1 MILTALNQYYQRLA
15 AQPDATTGLPRVP
28 PYGFS
33 EEKIGW
39 VLVLSKEGHL
49 IDAVPNYT
57 NDKKPQPKL
66 ISVPQSFKRPG
77 ITPKAFFL
85 WDKTSYVLG
94 VEANK
99 DKNSAKETPWL
110 TSEKT
115 FQAFKTLHLEKLGDI
130 DDVGLQALVKF
141 LQSWQPEQFSQP
153 PCKPEMLGAN
163 LVFKLDGEM
172 TYLHQRETVQQLWAS
187 MIEPEGE
194 ATLAYCL
201 VTGNKTAVARLHPAI
216 KGVYGGQSS
225 GGSIVSFN
233 SESYTSYGKKQG
245 ENAPV
250 SEAAAFGYTTALN
263 YLLRRENNQCVSIG
277 DASTVFW
284 AVATDPSQAEQAE
297 ELFSCMVNMPPDDS
311 QETARI
317 KPVLEAIS
325 QGRPLSEIN
334 PDIDPATRFYV
345 LGLAPNASRLSIRY
359 WLDTNFGELAKHFAQ
374 HWQDLQL
381 QPPAWG
387 SKPPS
392 LWSLLIQTTPRRK
405 NKEGKFEKSKSEDIP
420 PQLAGELMRSILTGQ
435 VYPKSLLAKLVG
447 RIRSDGDIGSLR
459 VALIKAVLQRNNR
472 ILGNTK
478 ELSMALNRDEKDV
491 AYRLGRLF
499 AVLEI
504 AQRAALG
511 NLNASIR
518 DRYYG
523 GASTTPNSI
532 FPMLLKNY
540 NNHYAGL
547 RKGKK
552 AEWVKDAAKTAGW
565 LDKEIGQIAINF
577 DSSNPLPKTMNLE
590 QQGRFVIGYY
600 HQRFTKHT
608 DAPEEV
614 STVAESD
621 TVESPDNQPAG
632 DQP

>member
-15 AQPDATTGLPRVP
+15 ARPDATTGLPKVP

-39 VLVLSKEGHL
+39 VLVLSKEGKL
-49 IDAVPNYT
+49 VDVVPNYT
-57 NDKKPQPKL
+57 NEKKPQPKL

-77 ITPKAFFL
+77 VTPKAFFL
-85 WDKTSYVLG
+85 WDKSSYVLG

-99 DKNSAKETPWL
+99 DKQSAKETPWL
-110 TSEKT
+110 AADKT
-115 FQAFKTLHLEKLGDI
+115 FLAFKTLHLEKLRDI

-141 LQSWQPEQFSQP
+141 LQNWQPEQFNQA
-153 PCKPEMLGAN
+153 PCKPEMLDAN
-163 LVFKLDGEM
+163 LVFRLDGEM
-172 TYLHQRETVQQLWAS
+172 AYLHQREAAQKLWAG
-187 MIEPEGE
+187 MIEPDKN
-194 ATLAYCL
+194 ATLAQCL
-201 VTGNKTAVARLHPAI
+201 VTSETAAIARLHPAI

-233 SESYTSYGKKQG
+233 AESYTSYGKEQG

-277 DASTVFW
+277 DTSTVFW
-284 AVATDPSQAEQAE
+284 AVADDPGQAEQAE
-297 ELFSCMVNMPPDDS
+297 KTFSWMVNMPADDGE
-311 QETARI
+311 ETAKL
-317 KPVLEAIS
+317 KPVLDAIS
-325 QGRPLSEIN
+325 QGKPLSEIN
-334 PDIDPATRFYV
+334 PDLDPTTRFYV

-359 WLDTNFGELAKHFAQ
+359 WLDTNFGELAAHVAK

-387 SKPPS
+387 IKPPS
-392 LWSLLIQTTPRRK
+392 VWSLLIQTTPRRK

-420 PQLAGELMRSILTGQ
+420 KQLAGELMRSILTGQ

-447 RIRSDGDIGSLR
+447 RIRSDGDIGRLR
-459 VALIKAVLQRNNR
+459 VALIKAVLQRNGR
-472 ILGNTK
+472 IFGNTE
-478 ELSMALNRDEKDV
+478 ELPMALNRDEPDI

-518 DRYYG
+518 DRYYS

-532 FPMLLKNY
+532 FPMLMKNY
-540 NNHYAGL
+540 KNHHSDL

-552 AEWVKDAAKTAGW
+552 AEWVKDAPKTAGW
-565 LDKEIGQIAINF
+565 LEKEIGQITSNF
-577 DSSNPLPKTMNLE
+577 DSSSPFPRTMNLE

-600 HQRFTKHT
+600 HQRFTKHK
-608 DAPEEV
+608 DAPEEIV
-614 STVAESD
+614 IAASID
-621 TVESPDNQPAG
+621 TTDTPDNQPAG
-632 DQP
+632 E

>member
-15 AQPDATTGLPRVP
+15 ARPDATTGLPKVP

-39 VLVLSKEGHL
+39 VLVLSKEGKL
-49 IDAVPNYT
+49 VDVVPNYT
-57 NDKKPQPKL
+57 NEKKPQPKL

-77 ITPKAFFL
+77 VTPKAFFL
-85 WDKTSYVLG
+85 WDKSSYVLG

-99 DKNSAKETPWL
+99 DKQSAKKTPWL
-110 TSEKT
+110 AADKT
-115 FQAFKTLHLEKLGDI
+115 FLAFKTLHLEKLRDI

-141 LQSWQPEQFSQP
+141 LQNWQPEQFNQA
-153 PCKPEMLGAN
+153 PCKPEMLDAN
-163 LVFKLDGEM
+163 LVFRLDGEM
-172 TYLHQRETVQQLWAS
+172 AYLHQREAAQKLWAG
-187 MIEPEGE
+187 MIEPDKN
-194 ATLAYCL
+194 ATLAQCL
-201 VTGNKTAVARLHPAI
+201 VTSETAAIARLHPAI

-233 SESYTSYGKKQG
+233 AESYTSYGKEQG

-277 DASTVFW
+277 DTSTVFW
-284 AVATDPSQAEQAE
+284 AVADDPGQAEQAE
-297 ELFSCMVNMPPDDS
+297 KTFSWMVNMPADDGE
-311 QETARI
+311 ETAKL
-317 KPVLEAIS
+317 KPVLDAIS
-325 QGRPLSEIN
+325 QGKPLSEIN
-334 PDIDPATRFYV
+334 PDLDPTTRFYV

-359 WLDTNFGELAKHFAQ
+359 WLDTNFGELAAHVAK

-387 SKPPS
+387 IKPPS
-392 LWSLLIQTTPRRK
+392 VWSLLIQTTPRRK

-420 PQLAGELMRSILTGQ
+420 KQLAGELMRSILTGQ

-447 RIRSDGDIGSLR
+447 RIRSDGDIGRLR
-459 VALIKAVLQRNNR
+459 VALIKAVLQRNGR
-472 ILGNTK
+472 IFGNTE
-478 ELSMALNRDEKDV
+478 ELPMALNRDEPDI

-518 DRYYG
+518 DRYYS

-532 FPMLLKNY
+532 FPMLMKNY
-540 NNHYAGL
+540 KNHHSDL

-552 AEWVKDAAKTAGW
+552 AEWVKDAPKTAGW
-565 LDKEIGQIAINF
+565 LEKEIGQITSNF
-577 DSSNPLPKTMNLE
+577 DSSSPFPRTMNLE

-600 HQRFTKHT
+600 HQRFTKHK
-608 DAPEEV
+608 DAPEEIV
-614 STVAESD
+614 IAASID
-621 TVESPDNQPAG
+621 TTDTPDNQPAG
-632 DQP
+632 E

>member
-15 AQPDATTGLPRVP
+15 ARPDATTGLPRVP

-39 VLVLSKEGHL
+39 VLVLSKEGKL
-49 IDAVPNYT
+49 IDVVPNYT
-57 NDKKPQPKL
+57 DEKKPQPKL
-66 ISVPQSFKRPG
+66 ISVPQSVKRPG
-77 ITPKAFFL
+77 VTPKAFFL

-99 DKNSAKETPWL
+99 DKQSAKEIPWL

-115 FQAFKTLHLEKLGDI
+115 FQAFKTLHLEKLRDI

-141 LQSWQPEQFSQP
+141 LQNWQPEQFNQA
-153 PCKPEMLGAN
+153 PCKLEMLDAN
-163 LVFKLDGEM
+163 LVFRLDGEM
-172 TYLHQRETVQQLWAS
+172 AYLHQREVAQKLWAS
-187 MIEPEGE
+187 MIEPDKD
-194 ATLAYCL
+194 ATLAQCL
-201 VTGNKTAVARLHPAI
+201 VTNKKSAVARLHPAI

-233 SESYTSYGKKQG
+233 AESYTSYGKEQG

-277 DASTVFW
+277 DTSTVFW
-284 AVATDPSQAEQAE
+284 AVADDPNQAEQAE
-297 ELFSCMVNMPPDDS
+297 KTFSWMVNMPADDGE
-311 QETARI
+311 ETAKL
-317 KPVLEAIS
+317 KPVLDAIS
-325 QGRPLSEIN
+325 QGKPLSEIN
-334 PDIDPATRFYV
+334 PDLDPTTRFYV

-359 WLDTNFGELAKHFAQ
+359 WLDTSFGELSVHIAK

-381 QPPAWG
+381 QPPAW
-387 SKPPS
+387 SAKPPS
-392 LWSLLIQTTPRRK
+392 VWSLLIQTTPRRK

-420 PQLAGELMRSILTGQ
+420 KQLAGELMRSILTGQ

-447 RIRSDGDIGSLR
+447 RIRSDGDIGRLR
-459 VALIKAVLQRNNR
+459 VALIKAVLQRNRR
-472 ILGNTK
+472 IFGNTK
-478 ELSMALNRDEKDV
+478 ELPMALNKDEPDI

-518 DRYYG
+518 DRYYS

-532 FPMLLKNY
+532 FPMLMKNY
-540 NNHYAGL
+540 KNHHSDL

-552 AEWVKDAAKTAGW
+552 AEWVKDAPKTAGW
-565 LDKEIGQIAINF
+565 LEKEIGQITSNF
-577 DSSNPLPKTMNLE
+577 ESSSPFPRTMNLE

-600 HQRFTKHT
+600 HQRFTKHK

-614 STVAESD
+614 VIAANID
-621 TVESPDNQPAG
+621 TTETPEDQPAG
-632 DQP
+632 E

>member
-1 MILTALNQYYQRLA
+1 MILTALHQYYQRLA
-15 AQPDATTGLPRVP
+15 ARPDETTGLSRVP

-39 VLVLSKEGHL
+39 VLVLSKEGGL
-49 IDAVPNYT
+49 VDVVPNFT

-99 DKNSAKETPWL
+99 DKKIAKETPWL
-110 TSEKT
+110 PSEKT
-115 FQAFKTLHLEKLGDI
+115 FQAFKTLHLEKLNGV

-141 LQSWQPEQFSQP
+141 LQNWQPDKFNQP
-153 PCKPEMLGAN
+153 PCKPEMLDAN

-172 TYLHQRETVQQLWAS
+172 TYLHQREAAQQLWS
-187 MIEPEGE
+187 RMIEPEGK
-194 ATLAYCL
+194 AVLAYCL
-201 VTGNKTAVARLHPAI
+201 VTGDKAAVARLHPAI

-233 SESYTSYGKKQG
+233 AESYTSYGKEQG

-277 DASTVFW
+277 DTSTVFW
-284 AVATDPSQAEQAE
+284 AVADDPGQAEQAE
-297 ELFSCMVNMPPDDS
+297 KTLSLMVNMPADDS
-311 QETARI
+311 QETAQL

-325 QGRPLSEIN
+325 QGKPLAEIN
-334 PDIDPATRFYV
+334 PDLDPATRFYV

-359 WLDTNFGELAKHFAQ
+359 WLDTSFGELAEHFAQ

-381 QPPAWG
+381 QPPGWG
-387 SKPPS
+387 TKPPS

-405 NKEGKFEKSKSEDIP
+405 NKEGQFEKSKSEDIP
-420 PQLAGELMRSILTGQ
+420 AQLAGELMRSILTGQ
-435 VYPKSLLAKLVG
+435 AYPKSLLAKLVG
-447 RIRSDGDIGSLR
+447 RIRSDGDIGRLR
-459 VALIKAVLQRNNR
+459 VALIKAVLQRNSR

-478 ELSMALNRDEKDV
+478 ELSMALNRDEKDI

-577 DSSNPLPKTMNLE
+577 DSSNPLPKTLNLD

-600 HQRFTKHT
+600 HQRFTKHK

-614 STVAESD
+614 NTVAETD
-621 TVESPDNQPAG
+621 TLESPDNQPAG
-632 DQP
+632 EQP

>member
-15 AQPDATTGLPRVP
+15 ARPDATTGLPKVP

-39 VLVLSKEGHL
+39 VLVLSKEGKL
-49 IDAVPNYT
+49 VDVVPNYT
-57 NDKKPQPKL
+57 NEKKPQPKL

-77 ITPKAFFL
+77 VTPKAFFL
-85 WDKTSYVLG
+85 WDKSSYVLG

-99 DKNSAKETPWL
+99 DKQSAKETPWL
-110 TSEKT
+110 AADKT
-115 FQAFKTLHLEKLGDI
+115 FLAFKTLHLEKLRDI

-141 LQSWQPEQFSQP
+141 LQNWQPEQFNQA
-153 PCKPEMLGAN
+153 PCKPEMLDAN
-163 LVFKLDGEM
+163 LVFRLDGEM
-172 TYLHQRETVQQLWAS
+172 AYLHQREAAQKLWAG
-187 MIEPEGE
+187 MIEPDKN
-194 ATLAYCL
+194 ATLAQCL
-201 VTGNKTAVARLHPAI
+201 VTSETAAIARLHPAI

-233 SESYTSYGKKQG
+233 AESYTSYGKEQG

-277 DASTVFW
+277 DTSTVFW
-284 AVATDPSQAEQAE
+284 AVADDPGQAEQAE
-297 ELFSCMVNMPPDDS
+297 KTFSWMVNMPADDGE
-311 QETARI
+311 ETAKL
-317 KPVLEAIS
+317 KPVLDAIS
-325 QGRPLSEIN
+325 QGKPLSEIN
-334 PDIDPATRFYV
+334 PDLDPTTRFYV

-359 WLDTNFGELAKHFAQ
+359 WLDTNFGELAAHVAK

-387 SKPPS
+387 IKPPS
-392 LWSLLIQTTPRRK
+392 VWSLLIQTTSRRK

-420 PQLAGELMRSILTGQ
+420 KQLAGELMRSILTGQ

-447 RIRSDGDIGSLR
+447 RIRSDGDIGRLR
-459 VALIKAVLQRNNR
+459 VALIKAVLQRNGR
-472 ILGNTK
+472 IFGNTE
-478 ELSMALNRDEKDV
+478 ELPMALNRDEPDI

-518 DRYYG
+518 DRYYS

-532 FPMLLKNY
+532 FPMLMKNY
-540 NNHYAGL
+540 KNHHSDL

-552 AEWVKDAAKTAGW
+552 AEWVKDAPKTAGW
-565 LDKEIGQIAINF
+565 LEKEIGQITSNF
-577 DSSNPLPKTMNLE
+577 DSSSPFPRTMNLE

-600 HQRFTKHT
+600 HQRFTKHK
-608 DAPEEV
+608 DAPEEIV
-614 STVAESD
+614 IAASID
-621 TVESPDNQPAG
+621 TTDTPDNQPAG
-632 DQP
+632 E

>member
-15 AQPDATTGLPRVP
+15 ARPDATTGLPRVP

-39 VLVLSKEGHL
+39 VLVLSKEGKL
-49 IDAVPNYT
+49 VDVVPNYT
-57 NDKKPQPKL
+57 DEKKPQAKL
-66 ISVPQSFKRPG
+66 ISVPRPEKRTSGVKPN
-77 ITPKAFFL
+77 FL
-85 WDKTSYVLG
+85 WDKTSYLLG

-99 DKNSAKETPWL
+99 DKQSAKDIPWL
-110 TSEKT
+110 TAEKT
-115 FQAFKTLHLEKLGDI
+115 FQAFKTFHLEKLRDI

-141 LQSWQPEQFSQP
+141 LQNWQPEQFNQA
-153 PCKPEMLGAN
+153 PCKPEMLDTN
-163 LVFKLDGEM
+163 LVFRLDGEM
-172 TYLHQRETVQQLWAS
+172 AYLHQREAAQKLWAS
-187 MIEPEGE
+187 MIEPDED
-194 ATLAYCL
+194 ATLAQCL
-201 VTGNKTAVARLHPAI
+201 VTSEKAAVARLHPAI

-233 SESYTSYGKKQG
+233 AESYTSYGKEQG

-277 DASTVFW
+277 DTSTVFW
-284 AVATDPSQAEQAE
+284 AVADDPNQAEQAE
-297 ELFSCMVNMPPDDS
+297 KTFNWMVNMPADDGG
-311 QETARI
+311 ETAKL

-325 QGRPLSEIN
+325 QGKPLSEIN
-334 PDIDPATRFYV
+334 PDLDPTTRFYV

-359 WLDTNFGELAKHFAQ
+359 WLDTSFGDLSVHIAKH
-374 HWQDLQL
+374 WLDLQL

-387 SKPPS
+387 AKPPS
-392 LWSLLIQTTPRRK
+392 VWSLLIQTTPHRR
-405 NKEGKFEKSKSEDIP
+405 NKEGNFEKSKSEDIP
-420 PQLAGELMRSILTGQ
+420 KQLAGELMRSILTGQ

-447 RIRSDGDIGSLR
+447 RIRSDGDIGRLR
-459 VALIKAVLQRNNR
+459 VALIKAVLQRNSR
-472 ILGNTK
+472 VFGNTK
-478 ELSMALNRDEKDV
+478 ELPMALNKDEPDI

-511 NLNASIR
+511 NLNATIR
-518 DRYYG
+518 DRYYS
-523 GASTTPNSI
+523 GASSTPNSI
-532 FPMLLKNY
+532 FPMLMKNY
-540 NNHYAGL
+540 KNHHSDL

-552 AEWVKDAAKTAGW
+552 AEWVKDALKTAGW
-565 LDKEIGQIAINF
+565 LEKEIGQITSNF
-577 DSSNPLPKTMNLE
+577 DSSNPFPRTMSLE

-600 HQRFTKHT
+600 HQRFTKHK

-614 STVAESD
+614 AVGAEID
-621 TVESPDNQPAG
+621 TTDTPDNKPAG
-632 DQP
+632 E

>member
-1 MILTALNQYYQRLA
+1 MILTALHQYYQRLA
-15 AQPDATTGLPRVP
+15 ARPDVTTGLPRVP

-39 VLVLSKEGHL
+39 VLVLSKDGTL
-49 IDAVPNYT
+49 VDVVPNYT
-57 NDKKPQPKL
+57 DDKKPQAKL

-77 ITPKAFFL
+77 VTPRAFFL

-99 DKNSAKETPWL
+99 DKASVKETPWL
-110 TSEKT
+110 PADKT
-115 FQAFKTLHLEKLGDI
+115 FQAFKSLHLEKLGDV

-141 LQSWQPEQFSQP
+141 LQNWQPEQFNHP
-153 PCKPEMLGAN
+153 PCKPEMLDTN
-163 LVFKLDGEM
+163 LVFRLDGEM
-172 TYLHQRETVQQLWAS
+172 AYLHQREVAQQLWAS
-187 MIEPEGE
+187 MIEPEDG
-194 ATLAYCL
+194 AAIAQCL
-201 VTGNKTAVARLHPAI
+201 VTSDMAAVARLHPAI

-233 SESYTSYGKKQG
+233 AESYTSYGKEQG

-277 DASTVFW
+277 DTSTVFW
-284 AVATDPSQAEQAE
+284 AVADDPNQAEQAE
-297 ELFSCMVNMPPDDS
+297 KTFNWMVNMPADDGE
-311 QETARI
+311 ETAKL
-317 KPVLEAIS
+317 KPVLDAIS

-334 PDIDPATRFYV
+334 PELDPSTRFYV

-359 WLDTNFGELAKHFAQ
+359 WLDTSFGELSVHIAK

-387 SKPPS
+387 AKPPS
-392 LWSLLIQTTPRRK
+392 VWSLLIQTTPRRK

-420 PQLAGELMRSILTGQ
+420 KQLAGELMRSILTGQ

-447 RIRSDGDIGSLR
+447 RIRSDGDIGRLR

-472 ILGNTK
+472 LFGNT
-478 ELSMALNRDEKDV
+478 EEIPMALNRDEPDI

-499 AVLEI
+499 AVLEK
-504 AQRAALG
+504 AQSAAIP
-511 NLNASIR
+511 NLNATIR

-523 GASTTPNSI
+523 GASSTPSSI
-532 FPMLLKNY
+532 FPMLMKNY
-540 NNHYAGL
+540 KNHHADL

-552 AEWVKDAAKTAGW
+552 AEWVTDAPKTAWW
-565 LDKEIGQIAINF
+565 LEEEIGQITSNF
-577 DSSNPLPKTMNLE
+577 ASSNPFPRTMNLE

-600 HQRFTKHT
+600 HQRFTKHK

-614 STVAESD
+614 IAGAEEID
-621 TVESPDNQPAG
+621 TAENQDNQPVGA
-632 DQP
+632 

>member
-1 MILTALNQYYQRLA
+1 MILTALHQYYQRLA
-15 AQPDATTGLPRVP
+15 ARPDATTGLPRVP

-39 VLVLSKEGHL
+39 VLVLSREGKL
-49 IDAVPNYT
+49 VDVLPNFT
-57 NDKKPQPKL
+57 ADKKPQPKL
-66 ISVPQSFKRPG
+66 LKVPQPTKKSVN
-77 ITPKAFFL
+77 ISANFL
-85 WDKTSYVLG
+85 WGNTQYVLG
-94 VEANK
+94 VTGK
-99 DKNSAKETPWL
+99 QLKKSVMDY
-110 TSEKT
+110 
-115 FQAFKTLHLEKLGDI
+115 FQAFKALHLEKLNGVE
-130 DDVGLQALVKF
+130 DVGLQALVKF
-141 LQSWQPEQFSQP
+141 LQNWHPDQFNQP
-153 PCKPEMLGAN
+153 PCKAEMLDAN
-163 LVFKLDGEM
+163 LVFKLDGERG
-172 TYLHQRETVQQLWAS
+172 YLHECEAAQKLWS
-187 MIEPEGE
+187 SIIEPEE
-194 ATLAYCL
+194 DTAFSHCL
-201 VTGNKTAVARLHPAI
+201 VTGEKGGVARLHPPI
-216 KGVYGGQSS
+216 KGGFLAKYGGQSS
-225 GGSIVSFN
+225 GMSIVSFN
-233 SESYTSYGKKQG
+233 EDAYTSYGKEKG
-245 ENAPV
+245 GNAPV

-284 AVATDPSQAEQAE
+284 AVADDPDQAEQAE
-297 ELFSCMVNMPPDDS
+297 KTFNWMVNMPADDS
-311 QETARI
+311 QETAKL

-325 QGRPLSEIN
+325 QGKPLSEIN
-334 PDIDPATRFYV
+334 PNLDPATRFYV

-359 WLDTNFGELAKHFAQ
+359 WLDTSFGELAKHIAQ

-387 SKPPS
+387 IKPPS

-420 PQLAGELMRSILTGQ
+420 SQLAGELMRSILTGRA
-435 VYPKSLLAKLVG
+435 YPKSLLAKLVG

-459 VALIKAVLQRNNR
+459 VALIKAVLQRNCR

-511 NLNASIR
+511 NLNATIR

-523 GASTTPNSI
+523 GASSTPNSI

-540 NNHYAGL
+540 KNHHADL

-565 LDKEIGQIAINF
+565 LEKEIGQITSNF
-577 DSSNPLPKTMNLE
+577 DSASPFPRTMNLE
-590 QQGRFVIGYY
+590 QQGRFVVGYY
-600 HQRFTKHT
+600 HQRFTKHK

-614 STVAESD
+614 NTVAESD
-621 TVESPDNQPAG
+621 TAENPDNQPAG
-632 DQP
+632 E